1 MRRVSDGLAGVG
13 GGQKR
18 RDEEEGR
25 PEREK
30 DLDRG

>member
-13 GGQKR
+13 GGQER
-18 RDEEEGR
+18 RDEEEER

>member
-1 MRRVSDGLAGVG
+1 MMVKLGSEG
-13 GGQKR
+13 GRKD